1 MYFPCV
7 FLARFSYCL
16 AQTARQD
23 TTFTDVR
30 IGYSKINPNLVQNKG
45 Y

>member
-1 MYFPCV
+1 
-7 FLARFSYCL
+7 LLTTTCL

-30 IGYSKINPNLVQNKG
+30 IAIPADIITLNPNLVQNKG